1 VTVFGFHANHEQ
13 VSPHQLLRDVQAAE
27 RAGFAAAMCS
37 DHFAPWSGRQGHSGF
52 AWSWLG
58 AALATTGLRLGVVTA
73 PGQRYHPAILA
84 QASATLAQMFPGR
97 FWMAPGSGENL
108 NEHITGEPWPPK
120 EDRQARL
127 EECVEVIRRLHRG
140 ETVSHRGRVTV
151 QHARIWDLP
160 PEPVPLIVPALSR
173 ETAARSAAWADGLIT
188 VNQPPEDLRAMLEAY
203 RGQGGRGPAVLQ
215 VHLSWAPSRTE
226 AERIAM
232 DQWQSNTLPSPQL
245 ADLARPEDFEA
256 ASAAGGLEEVAVAVD
271 ISADL
276 EWHVQ
281 RLADYAA
288 LGFDEVYLH
297 CVGQDQGPFIEAFGR
312 EVLPA
317 LARLTADASA

>member
-1 VTVFGFHANHEQ
+1 MTVFGFHANHEQ
-13 VSPHQLLRDVQAAE
+13 VPPRQLLRDLQAAE

-37 DHFAPWSGRQGHSGF
+37 DHFAPWSRRQGHSGF

-140 ETVSHRGRVTV
+140 ETVSHRGRVEV
-151 QHARIWDLP
+151 EHAQIWDLP
-160 PEPVPLIVPALSR
+160 PEPVPLIAPALSR
-173 ETAARSAAWADGLIT
+173 QTAVRTAAWADGLIT
-188 VNQPPEDLRAMLEAY
+188 VNGPPEDLRAMLEAY
-203 RGQGGRGPAVLQ
+203 RGQGGRGPVALQ
-215 VHLSWAPSRTE
+215 VHLSWAPSRAE
-226 AERIAM
+226 AERIAVE
-232 DQWQSNTLPSPQL
+232 QWQSNTLPSRQL

-256 ASAAGGLEEVAVAVD
+256 ASAAAGLDQVAAAVD

-276 EWHVQ
+276 DWHVQ

-317 LARLTADASA
+317 LARLSADASA

>member
-13 VSPHQLLRDVQAAE
+13 ASPRQLLQDVRDAE

-37 DHFAPWSGRQGHSGF
+37 DHFAPWSRRQGHSGF

-58 AALATTGLRLGVVTA
+58 AALATTGLRMGVVTA

-140 ETVSHRGRVTV
+140 ETVSRRGRVTV
-151 QHARIWDLP
+151 EHARLWDLP
-160 PEPVPLIVPALSR
+160 PQPVPLIVPALSR

-203 RGQGGRGPAVLQ
+203 RGRGGRGPAVLQ

-226 AERIAM
+226 AERIAV
-232 DQWQSNTLPSPQL
+232 DQWQSNTLPSPQM

-281 RLADYAA
+281 RLADYAG
-288 LGFDEVYLH
+288 LGFDEIYLH
-297 CVGQDQGPFIEAFGR
+297 CVAQDQGPFIEAFGR

-317 LARLTADASA
+317 LADLTADTTA